1 MDRIIAGELPE
12 HNKRKSKWG
21 PDNRAGTLQWVAPRV
36 RDDLR
41 ELSGY
46 HSPQLDV
53 DVRLNTNE
61 APWPPPE
68 GFSVELARRVSELS
82 WNRYPDRTATAL
94 RSAIGELEGVDP
106 SRVFVANGSNE
117 VLQTLCLTYGGHGRT
132 VLTFEPT
139 YAMHGQIAR
148 TVQCTTVEVER
159 DGRFQVD
166 PEALRSG
173 IDEHGPSIV
182 FLCSPNNP
190 TGTAERLSTVK
201 AALDTMP
208 NLVVVDEA
216 YGQFASFSAADL
228 VDDDVPLVVT
238 RTFSKT
244 WSMAGARLGY
254 LIGPREV
261 VTELEKVALPYHLD
275 AAKQL
280 AGQVA
285 LLFAD
290 EMEERVAWIVSE
302 RHRVSAALSG
312 LGFDVFDSEANFL
325 LFRTTPV
332 AMSGGAVWQ
341 QLVDRS
347 VLVRNCSGWSRLADC
362 LRMTVGT
369 PQENDRFIEALADV
383 LADSNHDNGSAT

>member
-1 MDRIIAGELPE
+1 
-12 HNKRKSKWG
+12 
-21 PDNRAGTLQWVAPRV
+21 
-36 RDDLR
+36 
-41 ELSGY
+41 
-46 HSPQLDV
+46 
-53 DVRLNTNE
+53 
-61 APWPPPE
+61 
-68 GFSVELARRVSELS
+68 
-82 WNRYPDRTATAL
+82 
-94 RSAIGELEGVDP
+94 
-106 SRVFVANGSNE
+106 
-117 VLQTLCLTYGGHGRT
+117 
-132 VLTFEPT
+132 
-139 YAMHGQIAR
+139 
-148 TVQCTTVEVER
+148 
-159 DGRFQVD
+159 
-166 PEALRSG
+166 
-173 IDEHGPSIV
+173 
-182 FLCSPNNP
+182 
-190 TGTAERLSTVK
+190 
-201 AALDTMP
+201 MP

-261 VTELEKVALPYHLD
+261 VTELEKVSLPYHLD
-275 AAKQL
+275 AVKQL

>member
-1 MDRIIAGELPE
+1 M
-12 HNKRKSKWG
+12 
-21 PDNRAGTLQWVAPRV
+21 
-36 RDDLR
+36 
-41 ELSGY
+41 
-46 HSPQLDV
+46 
-53 DVRLNTNE
+53 
-61 APWPPPE
+61 
-68 GFSVELARRVSELS
+68 SELS
-82 WNRYPDRTATAL
+82 WNRYPDRTAAAL

-148 TVQCTTVEVER
+148 TVQCTTIEVER

-173 IDEHGPSIV
+173 IDEHDPSIV

-201 AALDTMP
+201 AALDIMP

-261 VTELEKVALPYHLD
+261 VTELEKVSLPYHLD
-275 AAKQL
+275 AVKQL